1 MGRNDRYAPIAE
13 KRIER
18 RFWPE
23 NLEDILDVGS
33 GFLTVTPPFDEELLD
48 YICNM
53 YWPFFKDTSGRKEIT
68 YLQRSWG
75 YVYRVGPADL
85 VDR

>member
-23 NLEDILDVGS
+23 NLEDILDIGPR
-33 GFLTVTPPFDEELLD
+33 LLPVTPPFDEELLD
-48 YICNM
+48 YICNI
-53 YWPFFKDTSGRKEIT
+53 YQPFLALSGRKEGH
-68 YLQRSWG
+68 LQRSWSHL
-75 YVYRVGPADL
+75 YQVGPADF
-85 VDR
+85 VDH